1 MLLTQG
7 TQRAHADGNT
17 YVLVLCVRAH
27 IETTGVLAQLVLKL
41 SRLRTGKLDAKQW
54 QDALSRLMVGA
65 KADLGDGI
73 AIEPFNVLTL
83 VDAIADAL
91 ALAGVSERS
100 QLRESYDLAS
110 EWAHPNAGGTAVDWH
125 DGMPQPIESV
135 NAAQWITLGS
145 SINAFERLTNYLD
158 EIL

>member
-1 MLLTQG
+1 
-7 TQRAHADGNT
+7 
-17 YVLVLCVRAH
+17 
-27 IETTGVLAQLVLKL
+27 
-41 SRLRTGKLDAKQW
+41 
-54 QDALSRLMVGA
+54 GA
-65 KADLGDGI
+65 KADIGDGI

-125 DGMPQPIESV
+125 DGMPQRIESV